1 MEKSNFK
8 KSWEYPD
15 SKGWGA
21 VAKRLLK
28 RYFIDAFSGMAQ
40 GLFVTLIA
48 GTILKTIGEL
58 IGLDNSF
65 GAILYFAGQVA
76 SILMGA
82 GIGAGI
88 ASHLK
93 APKMVVFASIVAGFI
108 GAFSNQ
114 FIGAG
119 AAFTGGTLSDITALL
134 SKALPGNPIGAYV
147 CSVIAIELSSLVSG
161 KTKLDILLV
170 PLTCMLSSILAAYV
184 AWPFVRFTELLGTWI
199 ELATTAQPFVMGVII
214 SVIMGILLTM
224 PTSSA
229 AIWVAIA
236 ATNTSDAMLLAGGAA
251 VVGCACQ
258 MVGFAVMSY
267 RENGFGGLIAQGLG
281 TSMLQIPNI
290 MKHPKIFIPPI
301 VASAVL
307 GPVSTCVFRL
317 RCNASGGGMGT
328 SGLVGVFGTID
339 ASKGVIND
347 WTLALGIILL
357 LFVLP
362 AVISWAVCLLMRK
375 KGHIKDGDMKLDI

>member
-170 PLTCMLSSILAAYV
+170 PLTCMLSSILASYV

-281 TSMLQIPNI
+281 TSMLQIPNV
-290 MKHPKIFIPPI
+290 MKNPKILIPPV
-301 VASAVL
+301 VASAVC
-307 GPVSTCVFRL
+307 GPLSTCLFKL
-317 RCNASGGGMGT
+317 KCGATGGGMGT
-328 SGLVGVFGTID
+328 AGFVGVFSTIEYSTD
-339 ASKGVIND
+339 ISAFM
-347 WTLALGIILL
+347 LAAGIILL
-357 LFVLP
+357 FFVLP
-362 AVISWAVCLLMRK
+362 AVICSLLTCLMK
-375 KGHIKDGDMKLDI
+375 KIGWIGEDDLKLKL